1 MDTST
6 WGHTSEAPS
15 NLSLPQARAAS
26 APTALNP
33 DLSGSC
39 SAGRDTLPFHEES
52 DPFEKSR
59 HVRGVT

>member
-6 WGHTSEAPS
+6 WGHDSEAPS
-15 NLSLPQARAAS
+15 NLSPPQAGAGS
-26 APTALNP
+26 SPTALNP

-39 SAGRDTLPFHEES
+39 SAGMDTLPFHEQS